1 MNTTL
6 TPNGEF
12 VKINNHNMHI
22 YRQGNETGPKIVFLS
37 GSGTVAPV
45 YDFKILYNKL
55 LPDFRIIVIEKFG
68 YGYSDLF
75 EAPCD
80 INSVVS
86 MQREALKVL
95 GEEGPYILAS
105 HSMGGLEAI
114 RWKQLYPEEVCGL
127 IGLDMATPVTY
138 KSWNEEEVAKRL
150 KVMKLAKK
158 LKIHKLLNTS
168 AGNSCRFTSDE
179 KRQQKLLRNRNS
191 FNDCYIN
198 EANAVL
204 KNADIV
210 DDAGN
215 IECPTLL
222 FTSNGKQTSK
232 NWVEHQEK
240 FADEMKAKLVRFDC
254 GHYIHYFESEKI
266 CKEIT
271 AFVKEIL

>member
-1 MNTTL
+1 MNTEL
-6 TPNGEF
+6 IPNGEL
-12 VKINNHNMHI
+12 VKINNHHIHI
-22 YRQGNETGPKIVFLS
+22 YRRGNETGQKIVFLS

-45 YDFKILYNKL
+45 YDFKILYDKL
-55 LPDFRIIVIEKFG
+55 PADFRIIVIEKFG

-75 EAPCD
+75 ETPCD
-80 INSVVS
+80 IDTVIS
-86 MQREALKVL
+86 MQREALKLL
-95 GEEGPYILAS
+95 GEEGPYIFAP

-114 RWKQLYPEEVCGL
+114 RWKQLYPDDVCGL
-127 IGLDMATPVTY
+127 IGLDMATPITY

-158 LKIHKLLNTS
+158 LKIYKLLNTS
-168 AGNSCRFTSDE
+168 AGNPCRFTSNE
-179 KRQQKLLRNRNS
+179 KKQQKLLRNRNS

-210 DDAGN
+210 DNAGN

-232 NWVEHQEK
+232 NWVEHQQQ
-240 FADEMKAKLVRFDC
+240 FADIMKAKLVRFNC
-254 GHYIHYFESEKI
+254 GHYIHYFESDEI
-266 CKEIT
+266 GKEIT

>member
-1 MNTTL
+1 MKRMNTTL
-6 TPNGEF
+6 TPNGEL

-37 GSGTVAPV
+37 ASGTVAP
-45 YDFKILYNKL
+45 
-55 LPDFRIIVIEKFG
+55 
-68 YGYSDLF
+68 
-75 EAPCD
+75 
-80 INSVVS
+80 
-86 MQREALKVL
+86 
-95 GEEGPYILAS
+95 

-114 RWKQLYPEEVCGL
+114 RWKQLYPEDVCGL

-168 AGNSCRFTSDE
+168 AGNPCHFTSDE
-179 KRQQKLLRNRNS
+179 KKQQKLLRNRNS

-198 EANAVL
+198 EGNAVL

-210 DDAGN
+210 DNAGN
-215 IECPTLL
+215 IECSTIL
-222 FTSNGKQTSK
+222 FTSDGKQTSK
-232 NWVEHQEK
+232 NWVEHQK
-240 FADEMKAKLVRFDC
+240 QFADKMNAKLIRFDC
-254 GHYIHYFESEKI
+254 GHYIHYFESDRI
-266 CKEIT
+266 SKEIT